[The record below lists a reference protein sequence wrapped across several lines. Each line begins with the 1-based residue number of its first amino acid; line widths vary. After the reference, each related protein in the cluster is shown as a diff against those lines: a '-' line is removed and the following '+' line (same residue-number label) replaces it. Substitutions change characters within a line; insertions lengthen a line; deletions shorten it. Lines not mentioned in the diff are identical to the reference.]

1 MLKKNIAAGIEVVMQ
16 KKMVLFLAAVTLLLV
31 LAPVSAQEAAENWWN
46 NRVFYEIFVRSF
58 YDSDGDGIGD
68 LQGVIEKL
76 DYLNDGDPATN
87 ADLGVTGLW
96 LMPVMESPSYHG
108 YDVTDYRTIE
118 SDYGT
123 NEDFKALVD
132 AAHERGIAIIV
143 DLVVNHTSVEHPWFT
158 ASAEGDPTYAD
169 WYVWDESCPTYLGPW
184 NQKVWIPR
192 DDSCYYAIFWEGM
205 PDLNYHNPAVVAEMD
220 DIARYWL
227 EDMGADGF
235 RLDALQHIVE
245 EGQEQANTDATHEWA
260 NTFHEFVD
268 SVKPDSLTVGE
279 IFATDIISADY
290 VPEGADLTFD
300 FDLAKA
306 MLGAARNGR
315 TSPISGAQE
324 RAMRIYPPNQY
335 AAFLTN
341 HDQNRVMN
349 ELRGDVDKAKVAATL
364 LLTQPG
370 VPFIYYGEEIGM
382 MGAKPDER
390 IRTPM
395 QWGADETTGGF
406 TSGTPW
412 EALQE
417 DAAEVNVAAQ
427 DADPDSLLSHYRD
440 LIHLR
445 AAHPALQHGDYVPV
459 DSESRQVYSFLRRSD
474 DETLLVVINL
484 SDEPQ
489 TDYALEVEE
498 ASLSEGTQAALVVGS
513 GSLAQPQIMEDGGF
527 TGYLPIPELPPYSLT
542 VIQFTG

>member
-1 MLKKNIAAGIEVVMQ
+1 MKKAA
-16 KKMVLFLAAVTLLLV
+16 LFLVMLSLLLA
-31 LAPVSAQEAAENWWN
+31 LMAPVSAQDAEPWWN
-46 NRVFYEIFVRSF
+46 DRVFYEIFVRSF

-76 DYLNDGDPATN
+76 DYLNDGDPATTT
-87 ADLGVTGLW
+87 DLGVTGIW

-108 YDVTDYRTIE
+108 YDVTDYRTVE

-123 NEDFKALVD
+123 NEDFKALMT
-132 AAHERGIAIIV
+132 AAHERGIAVIV

-169 WYVWDESCPTYLGPW
+169 WYLWDESCPTYLGPW

-205 PDLNYHNPAVVAEMD
+205 PDLNYHNPAVVTEMD

-227 EDMGADGF
+227 DDMGADGF

-245 EGQEQANTDATHEWA
+245 EGQEQLNTDATHEWA
-260 NTFHEFVD
+260 NTFHEFVN
-268 SVKPDSLTVGE
+268 SVKSDSLTVGE
-279 IFATDIISADY
+279 IYATDILSAAY

-300 FDLAKA
+300 FDLAEA
-306 MLGAARNGR
+306 MLGSAKNGR
-315 TSPISGAQE
+315 TSAISGAQA
-324 RAMRIYPPNQY
+324 RAARIYPPNQY

-349 ELRGDVDKAKVAATL
+349 ELRDVDKAKVAATL

-395 QWGADETTGGF
+395 QWSADEATGGF
-406 TSGTPW
+406 TTGTPW
-412 EALQE
+412 EELQR

-427 DADPDSLLSHYRD
+427 DADPASLLSHYRN
-440 LIHLR
+440 LIGLR
-445 AAHPALQHGDYVPV
+445 NAHPALQHGDYVPV
-459 DSESRQVYSFLRRSD
+459 DSESRQVYSFLRRSP
-474 DETLLVVINL
+474 DETLLVIINL
-484 SDEPQ
+484 SDDPQ
-489 TDYALEVEE
+489 TDYALELEE
-498 ASLSEGTQAALVVGS
+498 GLSAGQTAALVEGAGDVT
-513 GSLAQPQIMEDGGF
+513 QPEINAEGGF
-527 TGYLPIPELPPYSLT
+527 AGYLPLPELAPFSLT
-542 VIQFTG
+542 LIELKQ

>member
-1 MLKKNIAAGIEVVMQ
+1 MKKAA
-16 KKMVLFLAAVTLLLV
+16 LFLTALMLLLT
-31 LAPVSAQEAAENWWN
+31 LAPVSVSAQDAEPWWN
-46 NRVFYEIFVRSF
+46 DRVFYEIFVRSF

-76 DYLNDGDPATN
+76 DYLNDGDPSTTT
-87 ADLGVTGLW
+87 DLGITGIW

-118 SDYGT
+118 ADYGT
-123 NEDFKALVD
+123 NEDFKALMA

-169 WYVWDESCPTYLGPW
+169 WYIWDESCPTYLGPW
-184 NQKVWIPR
+184 NQKVWIAH
-192 DDSCYYAIFWEGM
+192 DESCYYAIFWEGM

-227 EDMGADGF
+227 DDMGADGF

-245 EGQEQANTDATHEWA
+245 EGREQANTNATHEWA
-260 NTFHEFVD
+260 NAFHAYAD

-279 IFATDIISADY
+279 IFATDILSAAY

-306 MLGAARNGR
+306 MLAAAKNGR
-315 TSPISGAQE
+315 TTAITGAQE
-324 RAMRIYPPNQY
+324 RAIRIYPPNQY

-341 HDQNRVMN
+341 HDQNRVYN
-349 ELRGDVDKAKVAATL
+349 ELHNVYKAMVAATL

-382 MGAKPDER
+382 RGQKPDER

-395 QWGADETTGGF
+395 QWDSTEVTNGF
-406 TSGTPW
+406 TTGTPW
-412 EALQE
+412 QPL
-417 DAAEVNVAAQ
+417 DSSIEVMAGNVASESLH
-427 DADPDSLLSHYRD
+427 PDSILNHYRH

-445 AAHPALQHGDYVPV
+445 NTHPALRRGDYVPV
-459 DSESRQVYSFLRRSD
+459 DSESRQVYSFLRRSA
-474 DETLLVVINL
+474 DETLLVIINL
-484 SDEPQ
+484 SDDPQ

-498 ASLSEGTQAALVVGS
+498 ASLSEGTSAALVEGT
-513 GSLAQPQIMEDGGF
+513 GSLAQPGITAEGGF
-527 TGYLPIPELPPYSLT
+527 TSYLPLPELAPFSLT
-542 VIQFTG
+542 LIELSA